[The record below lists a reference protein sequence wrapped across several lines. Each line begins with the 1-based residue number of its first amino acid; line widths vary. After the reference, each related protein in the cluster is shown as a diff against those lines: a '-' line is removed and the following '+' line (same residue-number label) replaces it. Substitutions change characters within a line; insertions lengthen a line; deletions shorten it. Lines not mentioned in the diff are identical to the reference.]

1 MAAQRIE
8 DNLVEVLLIGEDS
21 ALVDMYRL
29 KFQMDGYSVTDVARL
44 SDWPGHRPRAVPD
57 MVVFDVQS
65 GDQAA
70 LARFER
76 LQAHPVLRNVP
87 RVILTTRS
95 VHELSRLGFTLTP
108 TDNVLRVRQV
118 GALSGMREAWSE
130 PVFGAFPG

>member
-1 MAAQRIE
+1 MGAPRIE

-29 KFQMDGYSVTDVARL
+29 KFQMDGYSVTDVAQL

-57 MVVFDVQS
+57 LVVFDVQS

-76 LQAHPVLRNVP
+76 LQAHPVLRNIP

-95 VHELSRLGFTLTP
+95 VHELSRLGFTLAP

-118 GALSGMREAWSE
+118 GALSGMREVWAE